1 MAWLLVV
8 HVAAAMVYVGG
19 HLLETM
25 LLYRYEDVGGRR
37 HVFRAIRAGEPAIN
51 IAAPVRIV
59 TGVVRVILDASWSF
73 TSPFVLIGIGVI
85 LFSTVF
91 GLPILREMKSLA
103 AIMDE
108 HGVTEEVRRRYR
120 RLNTNWSALGVVYLI
135 AVWAMVIKP

>member
-1 MAWLLVV
+1 M
-8 HVAAAMVYVGG
+8 
-19 HLLETM
+19 
-25 LLYRYEDVGGRR
+25 
-37 HVFRAIRAGEPAIN
+37 
-51 IAAPVRIV
+51 
-59 TGVVRVILDASWSF
+59 VILDDAWSF

-120 RLNTNWSALGVVYLI
+120 RLNSNWSALGVVYLI